1 LIDRTPAQ
9 LLEAADIGDGHAM
22 VFDWID
28 AVPLGVSTS
37 RSQRLS
43 DLSLCQRVNA
53 QLIYDFHVYGPI
65 TVGWR

>member
-1 LIDRTPAQ
+1 
-9 LLEAADIGDGHAM
+9 M

-53 QLIYDFHVYGPI
+53 VQLIYDFHVYGPI